1 MAVTHIA
8 VPLSTSTVVQAMKD
22 NPEFAKDL
30 LLAIGSANM
39 SSSMTHQIK
48 CSLRSDLPTKG
59 ELRCATQGIKTLYY
73 GMDNV
78 LKECA

>member
-1 MAVTHIA
+1 MAVAHIA
-8 VPLSTSTVVQAMKD
+8 LPLSTSIVIQAMKAD
-22 NPEFAKDL
+22 PEFAKEL
-30 LLAIGSANM
+30 LLAIGTANM
-39 SSSMTHQIK
+39 SSSMTHQMK
-48 CSLRSDLPTKG
+48 CSLRSDLPTKS